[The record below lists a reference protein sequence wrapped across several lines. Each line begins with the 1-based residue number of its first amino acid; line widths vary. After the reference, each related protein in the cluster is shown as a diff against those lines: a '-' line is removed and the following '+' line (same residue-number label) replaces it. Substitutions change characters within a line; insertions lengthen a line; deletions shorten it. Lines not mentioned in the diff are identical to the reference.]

1 MQKLDIADVLQ
12 QMLRELNDLPEG
24 FEQKLVDLATSNS
37 TTRAARIRVLIEK
50 VTRG

>member
-12 QMLRELNDLPEG
+12 QVLGELNDLPEG
-24 FEQKLVDLATSNS
+24 FEQKLVDLAISSSTS
-37 TTRAARIRVLIEK
+37 RAAGIRVLIEE